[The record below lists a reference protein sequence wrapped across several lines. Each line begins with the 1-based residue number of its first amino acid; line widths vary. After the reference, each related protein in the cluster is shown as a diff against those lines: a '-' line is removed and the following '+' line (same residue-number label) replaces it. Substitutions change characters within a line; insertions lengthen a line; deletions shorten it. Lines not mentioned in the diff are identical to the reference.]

1 VHPAFGEA
9 RVLEL
14 NTQCRPTLPD
24 HRPAIRWDGAGTLSV
39 NGLYRHGYM
48 IAPAVTQAAVA
59 AAHALLDGRALD
71 AQSSEW
77 PALFSAAASPEP
89 VLS

>member
-1 VHPAFGEA
+1 
-9 RVLEL
+9 
-14 NTQCRPTLPD
+14 QCRPTLPD
-24 HRPAIRWDGAGTLSV
+24 HRPALRWDGAGTLSV

-59 AAHALLDGRALD
+59 VARDLLDGRAID
-71 AQSSEW
+71 ANDSEW
-77 PALFSAAASPEP
+77 PELFAPAASPEP